1 MRTNAA
7 AETDRA
13 VEVVPPVEPL
23 ASWRVR
29 EFQIVEH
36 GVLTIRF
43 VDGAEG
49 TVDMRAFLNS
59 DKVVG
64 TVFEALRDGALF
76 SQAELHLGALDWP
89 GEIDLAPDA
98 MYDEIRANGTWVL
111 N

>member
-7 AETDRA
+7 AEADLA
-13 VEVVPPVEPL
+13 VEVVPPVEPQ

-29 EFQIVEH
+29 ALQIIEH
-36 GVLTIRF
+36 GVMAIWF
-43 VDGAEG
+43 VDGTEG
-49 TVDMRAFLNS
+49 TVDMRALLNS

-64 TVFEALRDGALF
+64 TVFEALRDATLF
-76 SQAELHLGALDWP
+76 SRAGIHLGAVAWP

-98 MYDEIRANGTWVL
+98 MYDEIRANGLWVL